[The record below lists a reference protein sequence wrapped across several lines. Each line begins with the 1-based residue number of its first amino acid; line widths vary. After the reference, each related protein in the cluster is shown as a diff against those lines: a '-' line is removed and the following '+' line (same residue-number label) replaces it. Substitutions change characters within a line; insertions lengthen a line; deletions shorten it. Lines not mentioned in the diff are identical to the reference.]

1 MRIIIVILIALLIL
15 TAIYVAFYPEKLIL
29 TYIVNT
35 YIPVRPLPQ
44 NWIAPALERVTGLE
58 FPVKISNAKGFF
70 EGGRDHCIFVRSQ
83 LDTNDVSPLVE
94 FLSKNSTVT
103 KANHSYLE
111 EVKCRGYTFFPDVL
125 YWEKEYKFEKLF
137 DINSLGAGTLIENT
151 DSRGYTAFVD
161 EENKVLYIYAYWF

>member
-29 TYIVNT
+29 TYIANT

-70 EGGRDHCIFVRSQ
+70 EGGRDYCIFVRSE
-83 LDTNDVSPLVE
+83 LGPSDVNSLVE
-94 FLSKNSTVT
+94 FLSKNATVT
-103 KANHSYLE
+103 KADRNYLE
-111 EVKCRGYTFFPDVL
+111 GVKAAGYTFFPDVL

-137 DINSLGAGTLIENT
+137 DINSLGAGTLIKNT
-151 DSRGYTAFVD
+151 NERGYTAFVD
-161 EENKVLYIYAYWF
+161 EDNKVVYIYAYWY